1 MVDYKTVSYVSQ
13 MFVSTLITWRFFVNN
28 FKNKFG
34 CLIFECEL
42 SLHCYKTMAKLHV
55 HPPFL
60 YNCNTENSL
69 CVGICVPRICRC
81 LKITY
86 NHLLNYNWIFFYTC
100 NITVN

>member
-1 MVDYKTVSYVSQ
+1 
-13 MFVSTLITWRFFVNN
+13 MFVSMLITWRFFENN

-55 HPPFL
+55 NPPFL

-69 CVGICVPRICRC
+69 CVGICVPHICRC

-86 NHLLNYNWIFFYTC
+86 NHLLNYNWIFFFIHVILNKYT
-100 NITVN
+100 